1 MAAVN
6 DPHLATI
13 FAFELWHN
21 TPLLVV
27 EYFEGGTLAGRLRR
41 GPIVLDEAVRI
52 AHSLAS
58 GLVRLH
64 DAGILHRDVKPSN
77 IAFTSAG
84 TPKLLDFGVARLVEV
99 DVIETIHS
107 HEPDKT
113 STFAFEVGNRT
124 ESRRMVGTPLYLSPE
139 GIARQAADV
148 LVDLWALAMVLYESV
163 TGTNP
168 MRAPTVFETLA
179 RIARVDVPDIA
190 PFVPDCPPFVE
201 FMRRALH
208 PDARQRPQTA
218 ESFVQGLAPVL
229 ARASVD
235 TARG

>member
-1 MAAVN
+1 
-6 DPHLATI
+6 
-13 FAFELWHN
+13 
-21 TPLLVV
+21 
-27 EYFEGGTLAGRLRR
+27 
-41 GPIVLDEAVRI
+41 
-52 AHSLAS
+52 
-58 GLVRLH
+58 
-64 DAGILHRDVKPSN
+64 
-77 IAFTSAG
+77 
-84 TPKLLDFGVARLVEV
+84 
-99 DVIETIHS
+99 
-107 HEPDKT
+107 
-113 STFAFEVGNRT
+113 
-124 ESRRMVGTPLYLSPE
+124 MVGTPLYLSPE